1 MSVEAFDPAMF
12 ACLCSPDLNTALQR
26 LAHYKRLMCPL
37 HMVVDIQADRTLVT
51 LSCYGSDEPIPRSLG
66 VSELVF
72 FTQLARLGTRER
84 IEPLAASVPDLPLN
98 LAPYT
103 AYLGCDLGA
112 SEQIQI
118 TFSAQD
124 GRRPFLTDNMAMWA
138 AFEPAL
144 NSRLSDLDAQAGLSE
159 RVRAVLLETLP
170 AGISSIDAVAQRLA
184 ISKRS
189 LQRQLAQESLG
200 FQDILNQVRQ
210 ALARHYLSRTD
221 LSAAEIAWLLGFQ
234 ESNSFVRAFRGW
246 TGATPSVYRK
256 THLAVSA
263 HWH

>member
-1 MSVEAFDPAMF
+1 
-12 ACLCSPDLNTALQR
+12 
-26 LAHYKRLMCPL
+26 
-37 HMVVDIQADRTLVT
+37 
-51 LSCYGSDEPIPRSLG
+51 
-66 VSELVF
+66 
-72 FTQLARLGTRER
+72 
-84 IEPLAASVPDLPLN
+84 
-98 LAPYT
+98 
-103 AYLGCDLGA
+103 
-112 SEQIQI
+112 
-118 TFSAQD
+118 
-124 GRRPFLTDNMAMWA
+124 
-138 AFEPAL
+138 
-144 NSRLSDLDAQAGLSE
+144 
-159 RVRAVLLETLP
+159 VLLETLP